1 MPEVIG
7 IARDFSEIGRRA
19 AQLMVDRLTGAL
31 TGPPVTIVLP
41 SRPVLA
47 EAVAADPPALK
58 LVVRRE
64 C

>member
-19 AQLMVDRLTGAL
+19 AQLMIDRLTGAL

-47 EAVAADPPALK
+47 EAAAARLAALQ
-58 LVVRRE
+58 LAAQHR